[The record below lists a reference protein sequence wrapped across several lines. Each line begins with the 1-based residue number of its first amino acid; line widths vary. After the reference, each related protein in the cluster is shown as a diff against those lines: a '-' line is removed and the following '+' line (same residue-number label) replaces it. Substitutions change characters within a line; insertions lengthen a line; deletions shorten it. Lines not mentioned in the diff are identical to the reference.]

1 VSSAHDPHD
10 DLHDAGTSSPL
21 LAVPPHSFFGAPVCQ
36 DLASFHHEVAL
47 LGVPYDQGSL
57 IPYCRVGQSQGPNA
71 VRTNPTFFYGGNPFD
86 GPPDSSKPCVGFF
99 CVDDGKQYLEGVTMA
114 DIGDVVIPPG
124 DLKAF
129 VNTTTEVARQ
139 IASKGAVLV
148 GVGGDHSIAFPL
160 VRGMEPAGQLD
171 VVQFDAHFD
180 TRDTVGGS
188 RYTHSSPIHRIAE
201 LPFVDRVTQF
211 GIRNFAS
218 RESLA
223 MAEKIG
229 SVVVPASEMHAR
241 GPAEA
246 MAEYAPVGKNVYLT
260 IDTDFFDWSIVP
272 GTVLPEPG
280 GFTLQDF
287 RECVQVI
294 ADRSNVVGFDVVCLN
309 PLVDTA
315 WYGGVTTR
323 LVSYVM
329 AYTLGYV
336 FDARKRPGRELAA
349 MAASRD

>member
-1 VSSAHDPHD
+1 MSPTSQPHE
-10 DLHDAGTSSPL
+10 DLRDAGVGDPL
-21 LAVPPHSFFGAPVCQ
+21 VATPPHSFFGAPLLS
-36 DLASFHHEVAL
+36 DLGSFDHDVAL

-86 GPPDSSKPCVGFF
+86 GPPDPASPCVGFH
-99 CVDDGKQYLEGVTMA
+99 CVDDGKEYLAGVTMV
-114 DIGDVVIPPG
+114 DIGDIVIPPG
-124 DLKAF
+124 DLRTF
-129 VNTTTEVARQ
+129 VNTTTEVAKQ
-139 IASKGAVLV
+139 IAARGGVLV
-148 GVGGDHSIAFPL
+148 SVGGDHSIAFPL
-160 VRGMEPAGQLD
+160 VRGMEPWGSLE
-171 VVQFDAHFD
+171 VIQFDAHYD
-180 TRDTVGGS
+180 TRDTVAGS
-188 RYTHSSPIHRIAE
+188 RYSHSSPIHRISE
-201 LPFVDRVTQF
+201 LDFVDRITQL

-218 RESLA
+218 SQSLA
-223 MAEKIG
+223 MADRIG
-229 SVVVPASEMHAR
+229 SVVVPAAELHRR
-241 GPAEA
+241 GPAQAVE
-246 MAEYAPVGKNVYLT
+246 ELAPEGKNVYLT

-280 GFTLQDF
+280 GFTLQEF

-294 ADRSNVVGFDVVCLN
+294 TERSNVVGFDVVCLN

-336 FDARKRPGRELAA
+336 FDARQNLAA
-349 MAASRD
+349 AVDAGD